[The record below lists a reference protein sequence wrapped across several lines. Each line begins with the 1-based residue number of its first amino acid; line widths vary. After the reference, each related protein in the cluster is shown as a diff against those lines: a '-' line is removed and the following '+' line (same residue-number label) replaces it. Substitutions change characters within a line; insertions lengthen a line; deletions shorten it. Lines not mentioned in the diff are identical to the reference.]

1 MGKIVLFLR
10 KGNNM
15 KDKNIDYGRNTIL
28 LVDDDLR
35 NRSEIVR
42 FLNGKFSIVEVD
54 SCEKAMNHIKNEN
67 KKVAA
72 ILIGLCQIYS
82 EDCEIIDF
90 LKKNY
95 LLDHIPVI
103 MMTEDTSVS
112 VLAVGRKYKLADI
125 IYRPIEKDDFIR
137 RVENAIDLCR
147 CEREFESIVR
157 QQAIHLVNQYRA
169 MKEVVE
175 SETADKDVCDSPTD
189 FFSVITEK
197 ELTESKSHIRRIREY
212 TRQLAECVMERYPK
226 YGLSKENIE
235 NIVKASVIHDIGK
248 SVIPDSIFLRNG
260 QFSDRGFVQLKKQ
273 PIAGSELIHIILEE
287 EPYEVQKYAYDICRY
302 CYEKWDGKG
311 YPEGISKDEI
321 PLCAQIVGL
330 VHRYD
335 SLLYSGKNIPLH
347 SRKTAVR
354 TILDAEYKGYNP
366 DLLECFEMVEKDFD
380 KLSKFKY
387 FTH

>member
-1 MGKIVLFLR
+1 MGKIVLFMR

-15 KDKNIDYGRNTIL
+15 KDKYIEYGRNTVL

-35 NRSEIVR
+35 NRAEVIKI
-42 FLNGKFSIVEVD
+42 LNGRFTVVEVN
-54 SCEKAMNHIKNEN
+54 SCKDAMMYLKKDCKNM
-67 KKVAA
+67 AA
-72 ILIGLCQIYS
+72 ILIGLCQVYS
-82 EDCEIIDF
+82 DDCEIIDF

-95 LLDHIPVI
+95 LLEHIPVI
-103 MMTEDTSVS
+103 MMTEDTSVNL
-112 VLAVGRKYKLADI
+112 LAVGRKYQLADI
-125 IYRPIEKDDFIR
+125 IYRPLVAEDFMR
-137 RVENAIDLCR
+137 RIENAIALCR

-169 MKEVVE
+169 MKEVEENETMDGE
-175 SETADKDVCDSPTD
+175 SPRD
-189 FFSVITEK
+189 FISVLTEK

-212 TRQLAECVMERYPK
+212 TRQLAECIMERYPK
-226 YGLSKENIE
+226 YGLNKESIDA
-235 NIVKASVIHDIGK
+235 IVRASVIHDIGK
-248 SVIPDSIFLRNG
+248 SVIPDSIFLRSG

-273 PIAGSELIHIILEE
+273 PVAGSELIHIILEE

-302 CYEKWDGKG
+302 CYERWDGKG
-311 YPEGISKDEI
+311 YPEGISGDEI

-335 SLLYSGKNIPLH
+335 SLLYSGRNIPIH
-347 SRKTAVR
+347 SRKTAIR

-380 KLSKFKY
+380 KLNKFKY